1 MIRIRVKVFFY
12 GVFCIDLM
20 DLVAGN
26 EINISL
32 NKTLSWVQSAPQFQF
47 AKTLKL
53 FVFLI
58 IILVKQRLKFF
69 FLKNI
74 FLLMWRQSF

>member
-26 EINISL
+26 EINIKIGKPISPDSFTE
-32 NKTLSWVQSAPQFQF
+32 KHTDQEWAE
-47 AKTLKL
+47 K
-53 FVFLI
+53 I
-58 IILVKQRLKFF
+58 
-69 FLKNI
+69 KNHI
-74 FLLMWRQSF
+74 YLMNDANNTNLAFNAE